1 MVTTYLRAI
10 FKGADS
16 VSTPKYTHETINR
29 IMEAVNNREKI
40 LIYGKGNREGI
51 CSIATLIL
59 VLRYFNADFDYFLIP
74 KGGNRESLVADAKTH
89 LNFFNPGVMLSLNQ
103 TFTESVHDVLEE
115 CDTDLIAIGHGNKR
129 IKYGFSSG
137 DDTLLKNVFIF
148 AKDLSIHYDTKNI
161 FRYIDLV
168 YLGSDNE
175 NIDEDEVL
183 NMGLNRLKI
192 STNYGVESLK
202 KLHKCSEHDLR
213 ELITPKENPWSMVDN
228 ARIII
233 ELLTTEDTNRAE
245 QIAKYLINSS
255 K

>member
-10 FKGADS
+10 FKGADTI
-16 VSTPKYTHETINR
+16 STPKYTHKTIFR
-29 IMEAVNNREKI
+29 IMKAVNNREKI
-40 LIYGKGNREGI
+40 LIYGRGNREGI

-89 LNFFNPGVMLSLNQ
+89 LNFFNPGVMLSLNE
-103 TFTESVHDVLEE
+103 TFTESVHDALDDCE
-115 CDTDLIAIGHGNKR
+115 TDLVSIGHGEDQ
-129 IKYGFSSG
+129 IQYGFSSG
-137 DDTLLKNVFIF
+137 DDTLLKNVFVF
-148 AKDLSIHYDTKNI
+148 AKDLSINYDTRNI

-168 YLGSDNE
+168 YLGSDE
-175 NIDEDEVL
+175 EDVEADEVL

-192 STNYGVESLK
+192 STNYGIESLK
-202 KLHKCSEHDLR
+202 KLKPCDEKDLR
-213 ELITPKENPWSMVDN
+213 KLITPKENPWSMVDN

-245 QIAKYLINSS
+245 QIAKYLINS
-255 K
+255 